1 MQRELSLVR
10 DTIDPGTSHPEGS
23 QRSSNVDPPPDG
35 GIGWIQVG
43 VCFTINCFTWG
54 QIASYSVYLAYY
66 LSHDIF
72 PGATPLDYAFIG
84 SFNFSMAMLVS
95 PAVTIIARRYGT
107 QAPMLLGILL
117 QTSGF
122 VSASFAREIWQLYLS
137 QGLLVGLGQGFVYI
151 PSIAILSQWFTK
163 KRSLANGISAAGSGI
178 GGLIFSFAASALISN
193 VSLAWSLRITAA
205 ITASMNVA
213 ATLLIRNRNEAIR
226 PPQRGF
232 DMLLLRRYDVL
243 LLLMWGFISM
253 LGYMTL
259 LYSLSDFAHSIGLDY
274 TQAASVAA
282 YLNLGTAV
290 GRPLIGISSDRY
302 GRMEVA
308 GLLTFLCGV
317 SCFAI
322 WLPAISY
329 GVTVFFALISG
340 AILGV
345 YWTIGP
351 LCVEVAGLAELPSLL
366 SLSWLSVV
374 IPTLFSEAITLK
386 IRQPGTSREY
396 IYAQI
401 FAGSSYIIA
410 SVCMYKLR
418 VVTRISSMPPVL

>member
-1 MQRELSLVR
+1 
-10 DTIDPGTSHPEGS
+10 
-23 QRSSNVDPPPDG
+23 
-35 GIGWIQVG
+35 
-43 VCFTINCFTWG
+43 
-54 QIASYSVYLAYY
+54 
-66 LSHDIF
+66 
-72 PGATPLDYAFIG
+72 
-84 SFNFSMAMLVS
+84 MLVA
-95 PAVTIIARRYGT
+95 PAVTVTARRYGT
-107 QAPMLLGILL
+107 QAPMLLGVLF
-117 QTSGF
+117 QTTGF
-122 VSASFAREIWQLYLS
+122 ISASFAREIWQLYLS

-178 GGLIFSFAASALISN
+178 GGLIFSFAASALISSI
-193 VSLAWSLRITAA
+193 SLAWSLRITAV

-213 ATLLIRNRNEAIR
+213 ATLLIRNRNKVIC

-290 GRPLIGISSDRY
+290 GRPLIGICSDRF

-308 GLLTFLCGV
+308 GILTFLCGV

-322 WLPAISY
+322 WLPATSY
-329 GVTVFFALISG
+329 GVTVLFALISG

-345 YWTIGP
+345 YWVVCPPRFRKCSFLTENCRCRP
-351 LCVEVAGLAELPSLL
+351 LV
-366 SLSWLSVV
+366 LSV
-374 IPTLFSEAITLK
+374 
-386 IRQPGTSREY
+386 SR
-396 IYAQI
+396 
-401 FAGSSYIIA
+401 S
-410 SVCMYKLR
+410 LD
-418 VVTRISSMPPVL
+418 

>member
-1 MQRELSLVR
+1 
-10 DTIDPGTSHPEGS
+10 
-23 QRSSNVDPPPDG
+23 
-35 GIGWIQVG
+35 
-43 VCFTINCFTWG
+43 
-54 QIASYSVYLAYY
+54 
-66 LSHDIF
+66 
-72 PGATPLDYAFIG
+72 
-84 SFNFSMAMLVS
+84 MAMLVA
-95 PAVTIIARRYGT
+95 PAVTITARKYGT

-122 VSASFAREIWQLYLS
+122 ISASFARETWQLYLS

-178 GGLIFSFAASALISN
+178 GGLIFSFAGSALISN
-193 VSLAWSLRITAA
+193 ISLAWSLRITAV

-213 ATLLIRNRNEAIR
+213 ATLLIRNRNEVIR
-226 PPQRGF
+226 PPQLGF
-232 DMLLLRRYDVL
+232 DRLLLRRYGVL

-274 TQAASVAA
+274 TRAASVAA
-282 YLNLGTAV
+282 YMNLGTAI
-290 GRPLIGISSDRY
+290 GRPLIGIFSDRY

-322 WLPAISY
+322 WLPATSY
-329 GVTVFFALISG
+329 GVTVLFALISG

-345 YWTIGP
+345 YWVVRLPRFLRCFSLTEP
-351 LCVEVAGLAELPSLL
+351 RYCTDHRPSLCR
-366 SLSWLSVV
+366 SSGARRASITAVSVLV
-374 IPTLFSEAITLK
+374 FYCHTHF
-386 IRQPGTSREY
+386 
-396 IYAQI
+396 
-401 FAGSSYIIA
+401 
-410 SVCMYKLR
+410 V
-418 VVTRISSMPPVL
+418 